1 METDELAQHLESL
14 QREECYRVDAVLK
27 ESPFEVTQRVYFMGA
42 NGAERGPYIRKFITS
57 DTGLGLAY
65 QRMYEAQKD
74 GRRFKHLPNILECY
88 SRDGQMVVVMEY
100 VRGATLQDTVYLN
113 DPSIELALNVF
124 PRICDAVSEM
134 HVGFNPPI
142 IHRDLKPSNVILTG
156 SGLVLIDFGI
166 SREYHEGAESD
177 TTHFGTREFAPP
189 EQYGFGQTDVRSDVY
204 SLGMVLYFCLTEEI
218 PSAKTREQE
227 FKDARIPEPLRK
239 VIAKATDLDPAKRY
253 QSASDLESDFVRAAN
268 HAMKTRR
275 PASKSTAIQNAQS
288 VQGKQGAQ
296 REQNANANKATKVS
310 GHKPKTAKLAIAALA
325 CVCLFILFASGAF
338 GSKNSTSENVSAD
351 SALSDSSQAIS
362 AEATSSA
369 SASSSSAYQD
379 ADALDEPTESEL
391 AQDLR
396 QPGEP
401 KNEFDPATNVTVT
414 VGDIDFQVPSYFWAK
429 TSTSEDGASNYYYAE
444 TGSSV
449 ALLMTSVSDVGDIGS
464 DEDFESLKE
473 DYVRGFVESA
483 DVLDEITTSTDYQLA
498 GHIARVMTGKG
509 SVNGI
514 PLTMKFA
521 FFFKPGSPTVGTIAF
536 GQTSNA
542 QFDYS
547 SDFAKVLTSAKPT
560 AS

>member
-124 PRICDAVSEM
+124 PRICDAVSEL

-239 VIAKATDLDPAKRY
+239 VIVKATDLDPAKRY

-268 HAMKTRR
+268 HAMKTRKATSKG
-275 PASKSTAIQNAQS
+275 PATQG
-288 VQGKQGAQ
+288 VQGAQGAQ
-296 REQNANANKATKVS
+296 RMQNASADKAPKAS
-310 GHKPKTAKLAIAALA
+310 SRKPKTVRLAIIAAA

-338 GSKNSTSENVSAD
+338 GSKSGMSESVPADSTSSNSA
-351 SALSDSSQAIS
+351 QAIS
-362 AEATSSA
+362 TETASST
-369 SASSSSAYQD
+369 SASSSTAQQN
-379 ADALDEPTESEL
+379 ADVLETPTESEL
-391 AQDLR
+391 AQDL
-396 QPGEP
+396 QNPGEP

-429 TSTSEDGASNYYYAE
+429 TSTSEDGVSNYYYAE

-521 FFFKPGSPTVGTIAF
+521 FFFKPGSTTIGSVAF